1 MELCHWVWEMALLI
15 AGLPLMRGNMRLE
28 IRLEC
33 RHSRE
38 EVKADLI
45 YE

>member
-1 MELCHWVWEMALLI
+1 MELCHWIWETALLI
-15 AGLPLMRGNMRLE
+15 TCLSLMRGNMRLE

-38 EVKADLI
+38 EVKGDLI